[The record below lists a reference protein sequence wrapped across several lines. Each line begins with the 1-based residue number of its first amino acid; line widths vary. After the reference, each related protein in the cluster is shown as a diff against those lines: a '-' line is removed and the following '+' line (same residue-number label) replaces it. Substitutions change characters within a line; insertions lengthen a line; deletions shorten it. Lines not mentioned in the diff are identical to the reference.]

1 MPFCLLSSGGR
12 LLFKVGLQCL
22 GLAQWSLVNHVR
34 SGSKQRYANRS
45 MCREVAWELRFDV
58 EKDGE
63 QPETA
68 AFLL

>member
-1 MPFCLLSSGGR
+1 
-12 LLFKVGLQCL
+12 
-22 GLAQWSLVNHVR
+22 
-34 SGSKQRYANRS
+34 

-68 AFLL
+68 AFYYNDIIIVRRGEAPMEEAAGDG